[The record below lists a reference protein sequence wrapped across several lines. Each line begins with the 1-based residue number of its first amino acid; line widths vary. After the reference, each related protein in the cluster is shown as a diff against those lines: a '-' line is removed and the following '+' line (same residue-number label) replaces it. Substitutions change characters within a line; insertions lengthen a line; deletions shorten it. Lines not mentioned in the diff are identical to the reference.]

1 MSACCQGTTFDPQ
14 DDWLSQFNQVSEFCP
29 SSGWPVRSM
38 SPHGKA
44 CLALEL
50 QGDITEIDIDLEK
63 DLALQISYL
72 GKGQL
77 CSRRQVYRHE
87 RHMPVP
93 RKIWYAD

>member
-1 MSACCQGTTFDPQ
+1 MLG
-14 DDWLSQFNQVSEFCP
+14 LSQFNQASEFCP
-29 SSGWPVRSM
+29 SSGRPVRST
-38 SPHGKA
+38 SPHEKA
-44 CLALEL
+44 LCCLLLPVLALEL

-72 GKGQL
+72 GQS